1 MDRKFLHAKG
11 KGCSFRLIA
20 DCISEDVIA
29 TCTDQRVLGI
39 KDLAVATSPSA
50 RRIDPCI
57 LFSSATD
64 QGIAM
69 ELMEEQNTYT
79 DIMKGNS
86 SRSPSKWPSEVE
98 KPFSETGTETE
109 LIWMHYRWNR
119 YLSTRRSS

>member
-50 RRIDPCI
+50 RQDLKNTPPQK
-57 LFSSATD
+57 LKKHLTNWLLKNSFYS
-64 QGIAM
+64 
-69 ELMEEQNTYT
+69 MEENLRKIPLDPDVTSNQ
-79 DIMKGNS
+79 
-86 SRSPSKWPSEVE
+86 
-98 KPFSETGTETE
+98 
-109 LIWMHYRWNR
+109 
-119 YLSTRRSS
+119 